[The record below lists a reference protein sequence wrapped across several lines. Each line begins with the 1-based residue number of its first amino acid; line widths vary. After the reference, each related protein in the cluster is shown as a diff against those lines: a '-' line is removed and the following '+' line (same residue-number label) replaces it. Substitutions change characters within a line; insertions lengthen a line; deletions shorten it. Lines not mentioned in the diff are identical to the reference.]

1 LQRRLQ
7 TLKDGIRDFEAGNK
21 QKTQIFEYEIHKS
34 VAHARLA
41 MLVLDRGVTSISDAA
56 SFKNSLAG
64 RFGLTAGTNPKIRK
78 STYRAGNS
86 ASLIISSI
94 AS

>member
-1 LQRRLQ
+1 MQI
-7 TLKDGIRDFEAGNK
+7 LKDGIRDFEAGNK

-64 RFGLTAGTNPKIRK
+64 RFGLTAGTNPKIRNQP
-78 STYRAGNS
+78 TEPGNS
-86 ASLIISSI
+86 ASLIISTI